1 MAEFKIICSSQTGE
15 LTVNFD
21 ELEQQLKQELK
32 KYDYEVTEDIIK
44 QATKDK
50 ANINKFAK
58 AIDDKR
64 KEIKNQYCEPL
75 VEFER
80 KMNILRDTAKEGYNK
95 INNQIKSFDEQRKRE
110 KQLEI
115 TEYFSSLNFSLV
127 PLSKL
132 FEDKW
137 LNKTCDDWKKQLDE
151 KIDCINRELDIIDS
165 FGLAE
170 QEINEIKGYYL
181 DCLDLTTAR
190 NMFDEQKKRREA
202 IERQQREV
210 SKPKEQEV
218 VQASYGFVEKQNQE
232 VEQVI
237 EKPKK
242 QRIKFEIV
250 AERPFYDEVNVLI
263 RKYRPQVKI
272 LERED
277 IE

>member
-1 MAEFKIICSSQTGE
+1 MAEFNIICSSQKGD
-15 LTVNFD
+15 LTVNFE

-80 KMNILRDTAKEGYNK
+80 KMNVLRDTAKEGYNK
-95 INNQIKSFDEQRKRE
+95 INDQIKAFDEQRKQE

-115 TEYFSSLNFSLV
+115 TEYFSSLDFNLV
-127 PLSKL
+127 SLSKL

-137 LNKTCDDWKKQLDE
+137 LNKTCNDWKEQLNT
-151 KIDCINRELDIIDS
+151 KIDRINQELDIINS
-165 FGLAE
+165 FGLTDE
-170 QEINEIKGYYL
+170 EKLEIKGYYL
-181 DCLDLTTAR
+181 ECLDLTTAR
-190 NMFDEQKKRREA
+190 NQFDVQKECREA
-202 IERQQREV
+202 LKRQQEAV
-210 SKPKEQEV
+210 EQPKEEV
-218 VQASYGFVEKQNQE
+218 VQASYGFVEQQTQE

-237 EKPKK
+237 KKPKK
-242 QRIKFEIV
+242 QRIKVEFI
-250 AERPFYDEVNVLI
+250 ATRTFYDEMNVLI
-263 RKYRPQVKI
+263 RKYKPQVKI

>member
-1 MAEFKIICSSQTGE
+1 MAEFNIICSSQKGD
-15 LTVNFD
+15 LTVNFE

-95 INNQIKSFDEQRKRE
+95 INDQIKAFDEQRKQE
-110 KQLEI
+110 KSLEI

-137 LNKTCDDWKKQLDE
+137 LNKTCSDWKEQLNS
-151 KIDCINRELDIIDS
+151 KIDRINQELDIINS
-165 FGLAE
+165 FGLSNE
-170 QEINEIKGYYL
+170 DKLEIKGYYL
-181 DCLDLTTAR
+181 ECLDLTTAR
-190 NMFDEQKKRREA
+190 NQFDIQKERREA
-202 IERQQREV
+202 LKRQQEV
-210 SKPKEQEV
+210 KQSPQTQKTPYNEPLQEGMHKE
-218 VQASYGFVEKQNQE
+218 VQ
-232 VEQVI
+232 
-237 EKPKK
+237 
-242 QRIKFEIV
+242 
-250 AERPFYDEVNVLI
+250 
-263 RKYRPQVKI
+263 QVKKEKI
-272 LERED
+272 LVEFICTDVFKEKMNVVLRECQANGDVIVKIIERED

>member
-1 MAEFKIICSSQTGE
+1 MAEFNIICSSQKGD
-15 LTVNFD
+15 LTVNFE

-58 AIDDKR
+58 DIDDKR

-80 KMNILRDTAKEGYNK
+80 KMNTLRDTAKEGYNK

-132 FEDKW
+132 FEDTW
-137 LNKTCDDWKKQLDE
+137 LNKTCNDWKKQLDE
-151 KIDCINRELDIIDS
+151 KIDCINRELDIIGS

-170 QEINEIKGYYL
+170 QEKTEVKGYYL
-181 DCLDLTTAR
+181 DCLDLATAR

-202 IERQQREV
+202 IERQRKEV
-210 SKPKEQEV
+210 SKPNDQEV
-218 VQASYGFVEKQNQE
+218 VQASYGSVEQQKEE
-232 VEQVI
+232 VEQI
-237 EKPKK
+237 IKEPKK
-242 QRIKFEIV
+242 QRIKVEFV
-250 AERPFYDEVNVLI
+250 AKRPFYDEMNVLI

>member
-1 MAEFKIICSSQTGE
+1 MAEFNIICSSQKGD
-15 LTVNFD
+15 LTVNFE

-95 INNQIKSFDEQRKRE
+95 INDQIKAFDEHRKQE

-115 TEYFSSLNFSLV
+115 TGYFSSLNFSLV

-132 FEDKW
+132 FDDKW
-137 LNKTCDDWKKQLDE
+137 LNKTCNNWKEQLNS
-151 KIDCINRELDIIDS
+151 KIDRINQELDIINS
-165 FGLAE
+165 FGLTNDE
-170 QEINEIKGYYL
+170 KLEIKGYYL
-181 DCLDLTTAR
+181 ECLDLTTAR
-190 NMFDEQKKRREA
+190 NQFDVQKERREA
-202 IERQQREV
+202 LKSQQEAV
-210 SKPKEQEV
+210 EQPKEQEV
-218 VQASYGFVEKQNQE
+218 VQASYDFVEKQTQE

-237 EKPKK
+237 EKPKR
-242 QRIKFEIV
+242 QRIKVEFI
-250 AERPFYDEVNVLI
+250 ATRTFYDEMNVLI
-263 RKYRPQVKI
+263 RKYKPQVRI
-272 LERED
+272 IERED